1 MSLTITISLC
11 CSSKPTVSRAIGSSP
26 MPENNSSYILAIRRG
41 VPRSPSR
48 SGSSPIARRIVSTA
62 CWMASLSTPRRATLP
77 AAAPSPRALPFPTC
91 LHLRRR
97 PPPGLGLG
105 DPVPGGENGVRHARQ
120 PGHESNVVG
129 SHELRALREPV
140 RHRGRRPFQQFLER
154 QPEQVSN
161 VVLAGRGQVD
171 RIPQAPKFPQPAEH
185 FHIVIDGLPAAE
197 PGIHHQTRARHP
209 CRLCLSGLILQE
221 SGDFVDHGPVPRIHL

>member
-11 CSSKPTVSRAIGSSP
+11 FSSNPTVSRAFGSSP

-62 CWMASLSTPRRATLP
+62 FWMASLSTPRRAALP
-77 AAAPSPRALPFPTC
+77 AVAPSPRALPFPTC

-129 SHELRALREPV
+129 SHELGALREPV
-140 RHRGRRPFQQFLER
+140 RHRGRRPLEQFFER

-161 VVLAGRGQVD
+161 VVLAGRGQID
-171 RIPQAPKFPQPAEH
+171 RIPETAKFTQPAEH
-185 FHIVIDGLPAAE
+185 LHIVIDGLPKAE
-197 PGIHHQTRARHP
+197 PGIHHQARARHP
-209 CRLCLSGLILQE
+209 CRLRLRGAVLQE
-221 SGDFVDHGPVPRIHL
+221 RVDLAHH